1 MMAMALRNSCR
12 RVSLKYF
19 VPLPDSC
26 GAVVS
31 LLALSV
37 GAVLVGCTLAGP
49 DYQPPPRDAPAT
61 WRGAATTP
69 PSWTADDEARLAQWW
84 RNFDDPLL
92 ADLIARAVTGN
103 RDLRQAE
110 ARVREARARRGLASA
125 NRFPTLAL
133 GGSANRSRVGARNGV
148 GGVSELYAL
157 GFDASWELDLFGG
170 QRRALEAA
178 DARVQSSE
186 ADVGDVLVSLAAETA
201 LNYLELR
208 AGQARLQV
216 AEASLVTERESYDLA
231 RWREA
236 AGLATRLDVE
246 QAATSLAQTESRL
259 PTLRS
264 GVEQAGN
271 RLAVLLGSE
280 PGAVADMVANQRP
293 IPHSANALVVGIP
306 AQTLQRRPDVRRAE
320 RELAAQTAQVGVA
333 TAAQW
338 PNLALIGSIGLE
350 SLASSTL
357 LQASSRTFNVGGSGA
372 WTLFDAGR
380 VRSGID
386 IETAVQE
393 QALEQYE
400 ATVLIALQEVEDA
413 LVAYAGERSRQAAL
427 ASANVSATRALA
439 LARDQYAAGLTDFQA
454 VLETQRSLQAVQDQ
468 LASSTAE
475 VSSNLVRLYKAL
487 GGGWLAESAVAS
499 VSPPSAPGASGQP
512 PKPASVRPA
521 SAAMEAPP

>member
-1 MMAMALRNSCR
+1 MADTPAPDVKTLPFEKAIEELESIVKR
-12 RVSLKYF
+12 LEEGK
-19 VPLPDSC
+19 VPLEE
-26 GAVVS
+26 
-31 LLALSV
+31 SV
-37 GAVLVGCTLAGP
+37 AIYERGEVLKRRCEEL
-49 DYQPPPRDAPAT
+49 
-61 WRGAATTP
+61 
-69 PSWTADDEARLAQWW
+69 
-84 RNFDDPLL
+84 
-92 ADLIARAVTGN
+92 
-103 RDLRQAE
+103 LRQAE

-133 GGSANRSRVGARNGV
+133 TGSANRSRVGAR
-148 GGVSELYAL
+148 GGLGGISELYAL

-208 AGQARLQV
+208 SGQARLQV
-216 AEASLVTERESYDLA
+216 AEASLVNQRESYDLA

-246 QAATSLAQTESRL
+246 QAATSLAQTQAQL
-259 PTLRS
+259 PALRT

-271 RLAVLLGSE
+271 RLALLLGSQ
-280 PGAVADMVANQRP
+280 PGAVADRVANQRA
-293 IPHSANALVVGIP
+293 IPHAAPHAANALVIGIP

-333 TAAQW
+333 TAAGY
-338 PNLALIGSIGLE
+338 PSLSLIGSIGLE

-357 LQASSRTFNVGGSGA
+357 LQASSRTFNGGGSGA

-380 VRSGID
+380 VRRNIE

-393 QALEQYE
+393 QALGLYE
-400 ATVLIALQEVEDA
+400 ATVLAALQEVEDA
-413 LVAYAGERSRQAAL
+413 LVAYAGEQHRQSAL
-427 ASANVSATRALA
+427 ATANASAASALA
-439 LARDQYAAGLTDFQA
+439 LAQDQYAAGLTDFQS
-454 VLETQRSLQAVQDQ
+454 VLDTQRSLQTIQDQ
-468 LASSTAE
+468 LASSEAA

-487 GGGWLAESAVAS
+487 GGGWMPDAAVAS
-499 VSPPSAPGASGQP
+499 TAAPSTGAISPSATPLTTPSTAPSSAP
-512 PKPASVRPA
+512 STTSTPSAAPA
-521 SAAMEAPP
+521 SAATASPATEGRP